1 MPAHWSASAAA
12 LVAALVTYFAVVQPI
27 QKSTRIPNEE
37 KEIFV
42 LTGTLL
48 WGIMIQELIA
58 YFFTNNA
65 KTVLPIVEGVV
76 DILGVRTPRNEIFTA
91 VVCCLVIGL
100 LWLLVN
106 RTRTGKAVLA
116 ASMNPRGVTLL
127 GLELTNIYVVV
138 WAIYGILAGIAG
150 VLLGM
155 FLGVS
160 SYSVGPL
167 TASAF
172 SIVVLGGLGSVSG
185 SLIAAFVVGYLE
197 TLTAYLVS
205 PAYRT
210 IPALLLAG
218 RRDVHPAARPAREAM
233 SMAGFFKSRLFLISL
248 VIVIIASTLPLYVS
262 GYILGLLTV
271 AYYFGV
277 FAMAWDLLFGFAGE
291 VNFGPTFLIGV
302 GAYTAGILNNQ
313 YGWSVYL
320 CIVLGALASVIAGF
334 VLALPALRV
343 RGPYFGLT
351 TLVAVLILQNFIV
364 VFADLTGGEI
374 GLTIPDVITINA
386 GANYWIALGFM
397 TDQRAI
403 LYGLSQSPIGLVL
416 QASGQDPVQA
426 GALGLQHRQAQACGL
441 RRQRLLLGPVRRV
454 AGVLLR
460 HRVGRHR
467 GRCRRRRAT
476 SSSPPCSADA
486 APCWAPRWARSS

>member
-1 MPAHWSASAAA
+1 MLTFQILIDGFAVSALYALGATGFTLIFGVSGVLNLSHGAIMVLAAVAAWAAASVLHTDTYIGALIGGAVA

-27 QKSTRIPNEE
+27 QKSKRIPNEE

-91 VVCCLVIGL
+91 IV
-100 LWLLVN
+100 WRLVN

-127 GLELTNIYVVV
+127 GLELRNIYIVV

-160 SYSVGPL
+160 SHSVGPL

-197 TLTAYLVS
+197 TITAYLIS

-210 IPALLLAG
+210 IPALLL
-218 RRDVHPAARPAREAM
+218 
-233 SMAGFFKSRLFLISL
+233 
-248 VIVIIASTLPLYVS
+248 
-262 GYILGLLTV
+262 
-271 AYYFGV
+271 
-277 FAMAWDLLFGFAGE
+277 
-291 VNFGPTFLIGV
+291 
-302 GAYTAGILNNQ
+302 
-313 YGWSVYL
+313 
-320 CIVLGALASVIAGF
+320 
-334 VLALPALRV
+334 
-343 RGPYFGLT
+343 
-351 TLVAVLILQNFIV
+351 LVAVMYVRPQ
-364 VFADLTGGEI
+364 G
-374 GLTIPDVITINA
+374 
-386 GANYWIALGFM
+386 
-397 TDQRAI
+397 
-403 LYGLSQSPIGLVL
+403 
-416 QASGQDPVQA
+416 
-426 GALGLQHRQAQACGL
+426 
-441 RRQRLLLGPVRRV
+441 LLGRR
-454 AGVLLR
+454 
-460 HRVGRHR
+460 
-467 GRCRRRRAT
+467 
-476 SSSPPCSADA
+476 
-486 APCWAPRWARSS
+486 